1 MGRAIPREHPAVVL
15 RSHYKLLRALLAV
28 AMIAVVGLSAAVV
41 ILAIDSDE
49 VSSTS
54 SAKPIESINYG
65 NSTSVNPSTGS
76 PSARLRP
83 DSPSTRLDGGPE
95 EGTRGVVAARQP
107 GVRFDGGPEEGSAAL
122 TQRSA
127 PATFDPNSI
136 KSAPGVR
143 YDGGPEEGTRGLLTA
158 PRSPS
163 TRYDGGPEEGT
174 RGPVSAGAASNALP
188 DTRHDGGP
196 EEGSRGSGH

>member
-1 MGRAIPREHPAVVL
+1 MGRAIPQEHPAVVL
-15 RSHYKLLRALLAV
+15 RSHYKQLRALLAV

-41 ILAIDSDE
+41 ILAIDEDGDTSAGSATQ
-49 VSSTS
+49 VST
-54 SAKPIESINYG
+54 
-65 NSTSVNPSTGS
+65 PSPAGT
-76 PSARLRP
+76 
-83 DSPSTRLDGGPE
+83 TRYDGGPE
-95 EGTRGVVAARQP
+95 EGTRGVVPARQP

-143 YDGGPEEGTRGLLTA
+143 YDGGPEEGTRGAL
-158 PRSPS
+158 SS
-163 TRYDGGPEEGT
+163 
-174 RGPVSAGAASNALP
+174 SAASNALLG
-188 DTRHDGGP
+188 TRHDGGP